1 METRRIDDVM
11 AEVLA
16 AMPSDLTM
24 PIRLASL
31 VAAAVRASDL
41 PPEVAWCTL
50 ARVASDGHDN
60 APACIKIA
68 LPVEGAANE
77 RLLVTLHANGAV
89 EQQQATVTGRLDDGA
104 ARPH

>member
-1 METRRIDDVM
+1 MKTRRIDDVM

-68 LPVEGAANE
+68 LPVEGEADQ
-77 RLLVTLHANGAV
+77 RLLVTLRANGNV
-89 EQQQATVTGRLDDGA
+89 EQQPAVVTGRIDEA
-104 ARPH
+104 ARSH